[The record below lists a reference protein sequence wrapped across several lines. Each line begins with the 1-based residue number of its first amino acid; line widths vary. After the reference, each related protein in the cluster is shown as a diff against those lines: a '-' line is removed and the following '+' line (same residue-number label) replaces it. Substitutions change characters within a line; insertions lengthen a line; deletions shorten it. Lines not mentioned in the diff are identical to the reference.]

1 MIIEVLVGSGVSAIA
16 GFFLAK
22 KLDDAKY
29 DVLVAQAQAKAKVIE
44 HEAEMLLKNAKHE
57 IAEKELEVK
66 KKYDEELAKI
76 EREFERKELLLEQKE
91 KELNDLIQEQITKDR
106 TLTREFKNIE
116 KEKVRLAKQ
125 KEIYEAKMKEA
136 EKLIE
141 RGAGLTKEEAK
152 EIILKQAKD
161 DVRVD
166 MAHIVRR
173 AVKQAEKNAKK
184 EAFWVISQATTRYAG
199 EFAGERLINVVHI
212 PNDEIKGRIIGRDGK
227 NIKSLESTL
236 GVDIIVDDTP
246 NAITVS
252 HFNIYRRQVAVEV
265 INRLVEDGRI
275 HPARIEE
282 VHNKVLE
289 EYEERVLEEGE
300 KVILELGLG
309 NCAIH
314 TELIRLIGKL
324 KYRASYGQ
332 NALGHSLE
340 VAHLAGIM
348 AAEMGGDE
356 LLAKRA
362 GIMHDIG
369 KALTNDYEGSHVTL
383 GYDICKR
390 YNEPPE
396 VLNAIKAHHGEEE
409 AKSIEAAVVCTA
421 DTLSAARPGA
431 RREVLESFLKRVQG
445 IEEIASQHEHVRLA
459 YAINAGREVRI
470 IVEADLVNDDEAV
483 LISQEIAKEI
493 SEKVSFPGEIKVM
506 VIRETRAVSYA
517 S

>member
-1 MIIEVLVGSGVSAIA
+1 MSAVA

-22 KLDDAKY
+22 KLDNAKY
-29 DVLVAQAQAKAKVIE
+29 EVLVAEAKAKAKVIE
-44 HEAEMLLKNAKHE
+44 HEAEILLKNAKNE
-57 IAEKELEVK
+57 IAQKELELK
-66 KKYDEELAKI
+66 KHYDSELSKV
-76 EREFERKELLLEQKE
+76 ERDFEKKELILQQKE
-91 KELNDLIQEQITKDR
+91 KELNELIQEQIIKDR
-106 TLTREFKNIE
+106 TIQREIKNLE
-116 KEKVRLAKQ
+116 KEKLKITKQ
-125 KEIYEAKMKEA
+125 KELYDIKIKEA
-136 EKLIE
+136 QKLLE
-141 RGAGLTKEEAK
+141 RGAGLTKEEARK
-152 EIILKQAKD
+152 NLLEQTKQEIRGE
-161 DVRVD
+161 V
-166 MAHIVRR
+166 AHIIRK
-173 AVKQAEKNAKK
+173 AVKEAEKNAKR
-184 EAFWVISQATTRYAG
+184 EANWVIAQATTRFAG

-212 PNDEIKGRIIGRDGK
+212 PSDEIKGRIIGRDGK

-246 NAITVS
+246 NAITIS

-265 INRLVEDGRI
+265 IKKLVEDGRI

-282 VHNKVLE
+282 VYNKVLE
-289 EYEERVLEEGE
+289 EFESKILEEGE
-300 KVILELGLG
+300 RIILELGLG

-314 TELIRLIGKL
+314 PELIKLIGKL

-369 KALTNDYEGSHVTL
+369 KALTHDYEGSHITL

-409 AKSIEAAVVCTA
+409 AKYIESAVVCTA
-421 DTLSAARPGA
+421 DVLSAARPGA

-445 IEEIASQHEHVRLA
+445 IEEIASNYEHVRLA
-459 YAINAGREVRI
+459 YAINAGREVRV

-483 LISQEIAKEI
+483 MMSREIAKEI
-493 SEKVSFPGEIKVM
+493 SEKISFPGEIKVM
-506 VIRETRAVSYA
+506 VIREVRAVSYA